1 MFSWT
6 DFEQAAPELAGLGR
20 ERVERYGFML
30 LGTVRR
36 DGTARI
42 SAVEVRLVKGHL
54 AMSFI
59 HGSRKERDVRRDPRI
74 LLHSPMLNA
83 EDPNDEFKLRGR
95 VVAIEDAELRA
106 AAAVWNPP
114 PELDPFTVDIE
125 SAAFLAWSQ
134 GEMQMIHWSR
144 AHGLH

>member
-42 SAVEVRLVKGHL
+42 SAVEVCLVKGHL

>member
-59 HGSRKERDVRRDPRI
+59 HGSRKERDVRRDLRI
-74 LLHSPMLNA
+74 LLHSPMLSA
-83 EDPNDEFKLRGR
+83 DDPNDEFKLRGR

>member
-83 EDPNDEFKLRGR
+83 DDPNDQFKLRGR

-106 AAAVWNPP
+106 AAAV
-114 PELDPFTVDIE
+114 
-125 SAAFLAWSQ
+125 
-134 GEMQMIHWSR
+134 
-144 AHGLH
+144 